1 MVLPDEHVVR
11 PCPSTNS
18 QRLPSPALP
27 TAGGCFVSTCLTQHK
42 HEKMTLL
49 HLHLPSP
56 FVAQRHEIAVT
67 TVQSSDDAPRMLNSV
82 SDQSL
87 ATNPTSMI
95 TQGSNLSRNLQKKKK
110 IKGSQA
116 WHWHTGCSCKGVYVN
131 LMFPLHQILPGF
143 HGQRVDSAYQTQQ
156 QKSLKKRMLS

>member
-110 IKGSQA
+110 SKEAKRGIDIQVAAAGGFMSTSCFICIRYYQGSMGKESIQPTR
-116 WHWHTGCSCKGVYVN
+116 HNNK
-131 LMFPLHQILPGF
+131 
-143 HGQRVDSAYQTQQ
+143 RV
-156 QKSLKKRMLS
+156 

>member
-1 MVLPDEHVVR
+1 MVLSDEHVVR

-95 TQGSNLSRNLQKKKK
+95 TQGSNLSRNLKKKK
-110 IKGSQA
+110 KQRKRSVALTYRLQLQGGLCQPHVSFASDITRVPWAKSRF
-116 WHWHTGCSCKGVYVN
+116 S
-131 LMFPLHQILPGF
+131 LP
-143 HGQRVDSAYQTQQ
+143 DTTA
-156 QKSLKKRMLS
+156 K